1 MHKEMID
8 IEKINISIN
17 VMKNVDLSKKLTYLK
32 AWLKIAFKA
41 WLPHLCIII
50 CRLLFVNL

>member
-17 VMKNVDLSKKLTYLK
+17 VMKNVDLSKKLTY
-32 AWLKIAFKA
+32 F
-41 WLPHLCIII
+41 
-50 CRLLFVNL
+50 